1 MLFDGASSK
10 EGAGD
15 GVVFVSLAQE
25 TISLSYKLQ
34 FETNNNVVEYESL
47 VLGLRAD
54 KEMGIQELSVFG
66 NVELIIH
73 RVKNLY

>member
-10 EGAGD
+10 EGAND
-15 GVVFVSLAQE
+15 GVVFVSLDQE

-34 FETNNNVVEYESL
+34 FETNSNVVEYESL

-54 KEMGIQELSVFG
+54 KDMGIQELSVFG

-73 RVKNLY
+73 QVKNIH